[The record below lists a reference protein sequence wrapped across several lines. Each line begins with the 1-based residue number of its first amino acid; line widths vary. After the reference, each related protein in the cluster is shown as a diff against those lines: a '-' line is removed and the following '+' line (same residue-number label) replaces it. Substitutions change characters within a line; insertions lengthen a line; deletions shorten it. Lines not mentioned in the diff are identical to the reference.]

1 MQGLTRMDLRVAR
14 QIAGLTQVEL
24 ARRAG
29 CDNSFISLL
38 ESGKRHIH
46 TTDYIT
52 VVRIAR
58 ALKCTAEQL
67 FPISDEE
74 LAEESDAACVREP

>member
-1 MQGLTRMDLRVAR
+1 MDLRVAR
-14 QIAGLTQVEL
+14 QIAGFNQTEL

-29 CDNSFISLL
+29 VDNSFISLL

-58 ALKCTAEQL
+58 ALNCTAEQL
-67 FPISDEE
+67 FPISDDDLEMDATAGVA
-74 LAEESDAACVREP
+74 LAKEG

>member
-1 MQGLTRMDLRVAR
+1 MELRTAR
-14 QIAGLTQVEL
+14 QIAGLNQTEL

-29 CDNSFISLL
+29 VDNSFISML

-58 ALKCTAEQL
+58 ALNCAAEQL
-67 FPISDEE
+67 FPIADEE
-74 LAEESDAACVREP
+74 LGVPAEIAAAAP